1 MGRKEAQWSLTRT
14 LGWKGDLG
22 GHRVGEALKGAEG
35 HSLGSLGLGGG
46 RDSRALLCH
55 PGESLRGDIHLRT
68 P

>member
-1 MGRKEAQWSLTRT
+1 MGRKEAQWSLQDPGLEGRF
-14 LGWKGDLG
+14 GESQG
-22 GHRVGEALKGAEG
+22 GGSTEGAEG